1 MHGTAGRP
9 ASCDAVVV
17 VGGGRWADIWCRV
30 VSGAVPDAQI
40 HQISPSLH
48 RRAGSSERGPAVVAG
63 PPHRLLWPTVASA
76 LAGTGIRH
84 RSPGS
89 VVAVVANAPADHGT
103 VARSLI
109 EAGVPTLVE
118 KPFTL
123 DLAEAVTLVD
133 LAAAREVPL
142 LVDHELL
149 LASYL
154 HQVRTIRGQGA
165 VDADRVEIEW
175 HDVERE
181 IRHEMLKAP
190 DPSVSVVA
198 DLLPHV
204 LSMARVAVGSGRLQ
218 LSAVSSDDG
227 GRRARVDLSCGAT
240 PITVSL
246 DRRAPTAS
254 RRLLIRS
261 GADRIELDFTGEP
274 GVIKVNGRTVAA
286 DGRWDHEPRPL
297 TAAFNLLG
305 AAAAAVGPG
314 SPLDA
319 AANLDVLA
327 TTLEAERE
335 LGDQA
340 FSHLARAITLGV
352 DPGPHRHAITR
363 DLARDL
369 INSGAVDGPGDAP
382 GLERLGAVAYDL
394 VATQSN
400 DPFVTQEDL
409 LAGRGLGGVSARI
422 LGVAIRRSPLCQ
434 RLLTSGGRG
443 RKYTANTILPALR
456 SGSIDAALHGRVLL
470 PFRIGLYPGQSC
482 MFNCTFCGR
491 NPTAVYRNGSV
502 DPGTQRF
509 EQLLRQVDAGDDPHR
524 FYLSG
529 GLEPL
534 TNRFVGRLA
543 EAGADAGHA
552 LSLYTNGFMLTPA
565 LLRRQP
571 GLWRLRSLRIS
582 LYGVDQETS
591 AEVTG
596 RASSFPRVRA
606 NAVDLLRA
614 RDEAGSNLQVGFNFV
629 VLPDRVEQVLRLVE
643 LIGEMNAEGGGRP
656 IDFLTLREDFSASG
670 PDQGL
675 SPTDREQLR
684 DVFDRVEARC
694 TEPDLAG
701 LKIDY
706 GYGLDA
712 LRRGVAGEHLRMVTA
727 GSLRPYAH
735 PQVSV
740 VIDLLGD
747 VYAYREAGFLDRPG
761 ADRYRLGRI
770 DDDHSLTD
778 VIRKWLDGPGVEP
791 RAGDER
797 YLDIFDHVI
806 ALTLAQADADVRFGS
821 PLGRSLVAP
830 YGPAEGPSPVQ
841 FENAHFAELTEVAA
855 S

>member
-1 MHGTAGRP
+1 M
-9 ASCDAVVV
+9 
-17 VGGGRWADIWCRV
+17 
-30 VSGAVPDAQI
+30 
-40 HQISPSLH
+40 
-48 RRAGSSERGPAVVAG
+48 
-63 PPHRLLWPTVASA
+63 
-76 LAGTGIRH
+76 
-84 RSPGS
+84 
-89 VVAVVANAPADHGT
+89 
-103 VARSLI
+103 
-109 EAGVPTLVE
+109 
-118 KPFTL
+118 
-123 DLAEAVTLVD
+123 
-133 LAAAREVPL
+133 
-142 LVDHELL
+142 DHELL

-154 HQVRTIRGQGA
+154 HQVRTIRGVGA
-165 VDADRVEIEW
+165 VDADWVEVEW

-181 IRHEMLKAP
+181 VRHGTLKAP
-190 DPSVSVVA
+190 DPSISVVA

-204 LSMARVAVGSGRLQ
+204 LSMARVALGSGRLE
-218 LSAVSSDDG
+218 LNAVSSDDG
-227 GRRARVDLSCGAT
+227 GRRARVDLRCGPT
-240 PITVSL
+240 PIIVSL

-254 RRLLIRS
+254 RRLVVRS

-274 GVIKVNGRTVAA
+274 GAIEVNGRPVAP
-286 DGRWDHEPRPL
+286 DGRWDQEPRPL
-297 TAAFNLLG
+297 TAAFHLLG
-305 AAAAAVGPG
+305 AAAAVGPR

-327 TTLEAERE
+327 TTLEAERQ

-340 FSHLARAITLGV
+340 FAHLARAITLGHE
-352 DPGPHRHAITR
+352 PGAHRHALTR

-369 INSGAVDGPGDAP
+369 INSGAVDGPGDGP
-382 GLERLGAVAYDL
+382 GLERLSAAAYDL
-394 VATQSN
+394 VATQAN
-400 DPFVTQEDL
+400 DPFVTQEVL
-409 LAGRGLGGVSARI
+409 LADRGLDGVSARI
-422 LGVAIRRSPLCQ
+422 LGAGIRRSPLCQ

-456 SGSIDAALHGRVLL
+456 SGAIDAVVQGRVVL

-491 NPTAVYRNGSV
+491 NPTASYRSYSV

-543 EAGADAGHA
+543 EAGAEAGHA

-582 LYGVDQETS
+582 LYGVDQVTS

-596 RASSFPRVRA
+596 RPSSFPRVRG

-614 RDEAGSNLQVGFNFV
+614 REENGSDLQVGFNFV
-629 VLPDRVEQVLRLVE
+629 ELRQSGGPGVAPCGVDRRDERRERRSSGRLPHVAGGLQRLR
-643 LIGEMNAEGGGRP
+643 
-656 IDFLTLREDFSASG
+656 FL
-670 PDQGL
+670 DQGL
-675 SPTDREQLR
+675 SPADREELR
-684 DVFDRVEARC
+684 DAFDLVEERC
-694 TEPDLAG
+694 AESDLAG

-727 GSLRPYAH
+727 GSLRPHAH

-778 VIRKWLDGPGVEP
+778 VIREWL
-791 RAGDER
+791 AGR
-797 YLDIFDHVI
+797 
-806 ALTLAQADADVRFGS
+806 
-821 PLGRSLVAP
+821 GRSP
-830 YGPAEGPSPVQ
+830 EPAMS
-841 FENAHFAELTEVAA
+841 AIST
-855 S
+855 SSIT